1 MKYYTYKEDRQMK
14 KYVTEQMIFC
24 VENNQIFPQDI
35 QITKNQ
41 YITFGSY
48 ELTLVKYLINGT
60 KEKHLN
66 GYRGMD
72 VDEINIK
79 LNSLEWVNAD

>member
-1 MKYYTYKEDRQMK
+1 MK
-14 KYVTEQMIFC
+14 KYVTEQMIYC

-35 QITKNQ
+35 QITKTQ

-48 ELTLVKYLINGT
+48 GLTLVKYLINKT
-60 KEKHLN
+60 KIKHIN
-66 GYRGMD
+66 GYREMD